1 MTVKAYYV
9 LSILCTLF
17 QFSQQS
23 WGIFI
28 PILKASKEIL
38 REVVSY
44 PISHSYKVKKLE
56 FNTFIQNSDLLL
68 TTIVAYLLHT

>member
-9 LSILCTLF
+9 LSILCPLF
-17 QFSQQS
+17 
-23 WGIFI
+23 GIFI
-28 PILKASKEIL
+28 PILKTSKEIL

-56 FNTFIQNSDLLL
+56 FNTFIQNSGLLL